1 MLLGMSYRKSA
12 VFILVEYKYR
22 NYSMFK
28 ISFTTTEILVEDIN
42 SLLPKNYQGLE
53 THWGLAVMEIIRLS
67 DSGYPMVLIS
77 PANTEDASDYPIG
90 VFELSNSIM
99 AIDWIGYNNYSTPH
113 NTFAFDLNNDDLLD
127 VFVPGSSGHN
137 PTGKHG
143 EIPFL
148 GINRG
153 TGFEDVSEIVFS
165 EISSTADWAY
175 GDFDGNGF
183 EDILLL
189 NVVYD
194 EYNPLTN
201 LYLNNGDE
209 SFTSRR
215 DLLPSSIAGD
225 DAMSSEGPK
234 KVNFTYRAMD
244 TGDMDNDGDLDIVVA
259 ESVTGRWDA
268 EIGFYSKKIPPQI
281 WENDGKGKFRIS
293 DSVIPLKSASEG
305 SIQSVDLKLWDITGN
320 GYLEIIYP
328 ADDHKKNGIEDAYK
342 TSDLVIYSRLADG
355 NYKNITSDKIDTMAL
370 EFNGYWPAS
379 ISIIDVNNDMHEDI
393 VVTLS
398 PWGGLN
404 IKPSAIIYYNN
415 GNGYF
420 AADYVEVLNDW
431 AGSFQLFNDGSDDVI
446 DAFQLSRG
454 TTVEGNGSFLKIT
467 GVLNEVRSDRTG
479 SAGDDLLVGFGDGAS
494 ISPLEGNDK
503 IVGANGL
510 DIVVFNKNKDD
521 SIIQIGNDGSFQS
534 VGFGSEINTLIS
546 IERIKFLDRGIAL
559 DLSGN
564 AGTTAKILGAFLGGS
579 GIQRAD
585 LVGVG
590 LDLLDSGTTYEGFL
604 QAALDAVFGQN
615 PSGATLV
622 NHFYG
627 TLTGQSAPQSL
638 IEQYGSLI
646 DNGSLSPV
654 SLAMQVAEN
663 ELNLQ
668 NIDLVGLATT
678 GIEYT

>member
-1 MLLGMSYRKSA
+1 
-12 VFILVEYKYR
+12 
-22 NYSMFK
+22 MFK
-28 ISFTTTEILVEDIN
+28 ISFTTSEILVEDIN
-42 SLLPKNYQGLE
+42 SLLPTNYQGLE
-53 THWGLAVMEIIRLS
+53 THWGLASTEIFNLAN
-67 DSGYPMVLIS
+67 YENPVVLIA
-77 PANTEDASDYPIG
+77 PANNTDASDYPIG
-90 VFELSNSIM
+90 VFSLTGSVNE
-99 AIDWIGYNNYSTPH
+99 IDWIGYNNFSSYS
-113 NTFAFDLNNDDLLD
+113 NTFTFDLNNDGLLD
-127 VFVPGSSGHN
+127 LFVPGQSGHN
-137 PTGKHG
+137 LSGSKG
-143 EIPFL
+143 ELPFL
-148 GINRG
+148 GINR
-153 TGFEDVSEIVFS
+153 TGNFEDISQEVFTELS
-165 EISSTADWAY
+165 YTHGWAF
-175 GDFDGNGF
+175 GDFDGNGY

-189 NVVYD
+189 NLRYD
-194 EYNPLTN
+194 LELPLTN

-209 SFTSRR
+209 TFTSRR
-215 DLLPSSIAGD
+215 DLLPSAIAGSES
-225 DAMSSEGPK
+225 MSADGPEI
-234 KVNFTYRAMD
+234 VNYLFLAVRS
-244 TGDMDNDGDLDIVVA
+244 GDMDGDGDLDLVVP
-259 ESVTGRWDA
+259 ESDVNDWTSDV
-268 EIGFYSKKIPPQI
+268 GFYQRKLNAQI
-281 WENDGKGKFRIS
+281 WENDGTGKFEIS
-293 DSVIPLKSASEG
+293 DSLFPLFDSSDDTYFSNDLELEDIDNDGLPEVIYA
-305 SIQSVDLKLWDITGN
+305 VDTGDFN
-320 GYLEIIYP
+320 
-328 ADDHKKNGIEDAYK
+328 DDKDYFDTEQ
-342 TSDLVIYSRLADG
+342 LVIYKRQDNG
-355 NYKNITSDKIDTMAL
+355 DYKNIAPEIIGNEKFKTY
-370 EFNGYWPAS
+370 GYWPNDVS
-379 ISIIDVNNDMHEDI
+379 YIDINNDSYKDI
-393 VVTLS
+393 VVSLS
-398 PWGGLN
+398 PWGGFN
-404 IKPSAIIYYNN
+404 FNPAAVIYY
-415 GNGYF
+415 GNGMGYF
-420 AADYVEVLNDW
+420 SPELVNISNQW
-431 AGSFQLFNDGSDDVI
+431 AVGFKLFNDGSDSIV
-446 DAFQLSRG
+446 DAYQFTRG
-454 TTVEGNGSFLKIT
+454 NTVEGNGAYIKIT
-467 GVLNEVRSDRTG
+467 GALSEVRTDRTG

-510 DIVVFNKNKDD
+510 DIVIFNKNKND

-627 TLTGQSAPQSL
+627 TLTGQSAPQSI

-668 NIDLVGLATT
+668 NIDLIGLATT